1 MGEWVVGAVWLLLHS
16 ACVLLPSPI
25 YVPGSARWCC
35 LGPPGDSAHLFI
47 PPWRHQ
53 IRDLLLH
60 GEAPAKGYHL
70 QRDEHGNYVA
80 SGLHL
85 VPVGSLED
93 VAECLAY
100 GSKIRSTASTN
111 MNAHSSRSHAVF
123 TIHLDQEPVAG
134 VATAGGC
141 SLPAPLWP
149 VVGVGGMRYPPPGG
163 ARCHQHGR
171 E

>member
-1 MGEWVVGAVWLLLHS
+1 M
-16 ACVLLPSPI
+16 VLLTTPGRVCAPFYSP
-25 YVPGSARWCC
+25 
-35 LGPPGDSAHLFI
+35 L
-47 PPWRHQ
+47 RHQ

-141 SLPAPLWP
+141 SLRAPLWP